1 MGILFGLIIGFA
13 VAFFA
18 MSILRDKNVQKNRE
32 RNNKQEKTSN
42 QAEAKINNIVIPAF
56 LVIIFGGVF
65 GIWFAIGGVIGIV
78 AQNFTDVQFPLKI
91 FAKHNNSLTRKQ
103 KKQVI
108 VCLVLLGAILLLGFA
123 CSQSNDTKLF
133 NIPGGF
139 ITNDGKRVC
148 AYSESSGRWACI
160 PNE

>member
-65 GIWFAIGGVIGIV
+65 GIWFAIGGVIGI
-78 AQNFTDVQFPLKI
+78 
-91 FAKHNNSLTRKQ
+91 
-103 KKQVI
+103 
-108 VCLVLLGAILLLGFA
+108 
-123 CSQSNDTKLF
+123 
-133 NIPGGF
+133 
-139 ITNDGKRVC
+139 
-148 AYSESSGRWACI
+148 AY
-160 PNE
+160 